1 MYIYIIVK
9 NFIEYV
15 FNIQKFHRLFSI
27 MVPCNYVIEII
38 HSVIIAIRLFAA
50 ADRSLV

>member
-1 MYIYIIVK
+1 MYMYIIIK

-15 FNIQKFHRLFSI
+15 FSIFKFYRLFSI

-38 HSVIIAIRLFAA
+38 HNVIIAIRLFAA
-50 ADRSLV
+50 AD